1 MTDPKRSLDAIFD
14 ADRAMRQAE
23 TQLLSS
29 GKQGLV
35 RVLTAAIT
43 EAKELSARNPTEG
56 GMRLERLADL
66 CAQVPG
72 PEMTDALIDIL
83 DHDEAPVR
91 IAAGEALLDVA
102 YEYYAEV
109 ARGIERALTRNH
121 RGLAMCELPHVLAEV
136 GEPSAMGLMK
146 RFLATNDPE
155 IIAATI
161 EAFVTLDDPEAI
173 AAIEPFVDDQRTVA
187 FDEADDETGATLGEL
202 AQEAI
207 EALGGGDED

>member
-35 RVLTAAIT
+35 RVLTSAIA
-43 EAKELSARNPTEG
+43 EAKELAARNPVEA

-72 PEMTDALIDIL
+72 PEMTDALIGIL

-109 ARGIERALTRNH
+109 PRG
-121 RGLAMCELPHVLAEV
+121 
-136 GEPSAMGLMK
+136 
-146 RFLATNDPE
+146 
-155 IIAATI
+155 
-161 EAFVTLDDPEAI
+161 
-173 AAIEPFVDDQRTVA
+173 
-187 FDEADDETGATLGEL
+187 
-202 AQEAI
+202 
-207 EALGGGDED
+207 